1 MDIAGIRLSW
11 KYTEDY
17 YKQYTHDTWNESAPY
32 YTPVLKNL
40 DKYTPALLAAATPRP
55 GDSVLDVATGPGEPA
70 CTIGPLV
77 GEEGSVLGFDLSE
90 KMIEIAR
97 ERARELQRPNVRFE
111 VMDAENL
118 DLQDGSFDLAVCR
131 FGLQIVTDPEKC
143 MAEAHRVLRKGG
155 RFAATVWGPGERVPS
170 IHAII
175 EPMLK
180 HATPDETGY
189 IPTPY
194 EMGGPGELV
203 AILERAGFA
212 RCEERRVTLDWTFRD
227 EEQYM
232 DSVLKGTP
240 IGHSLGEEDE
250 AVQKQ
255 VLRETR
261 ENLKRWKT
269 AGGIVMPSE
278 AVVVSAVK

>member
-1 MDIAGIRLSW
+1 MSW

-40 DKYTPALLAAATPRP
+40 DKFTPALLAAANPRP

-70 CTIGPLV
+70 LTIGPLV
-77 GEEGSVLGFDLSE
+77 GGKGEVLGVDLSE

-97 ERARELQRPNVRFE
+97 QRALELQRSNVRFE
-111 VMDAENL
+111 VMDAEHL
-118 DLQDGSFDLAVCR
+118 DCADGGYVLAVCR
-131 FGLQIVTDPEKC
+131 FGLQIVTDPDKC
-143 MAEAHRVLRKGG
+143 IAEIHRVLKRNG

-170 IHAII
+170 IHAVIG
-175 EPMLK
+175 PMLK

-203 AILERAGFA
+203 AILEKAGFA
-212 RCEERRVTLDWTFRD
+212 RAEERRVTLDWTFRD
-227 EEQYM
+227 EEQYL

-240 IGHSLGEEDE
+240 IGHSLSEEDE
-250 AVQKQ
+250 AVQEQ